1 MKYKNNRK
9 IITLLIFSIT
19 ILLLFNSCNK
29 AKPQEETKTIATEQ
43 VEPEKIETPAP
54 QKEETP
60 PPVVEKVFDD
70 TQLGYSVKDDKLFLN
85 DKELPAGKI
94 SQTTKEKDRTTYK
107 FYDGAVLV
115 VKDNGDM
122 IVDFPIGITL
132 LIDKDFMNFKTIY
145 KGNPLTNAVI
155 YDFITADNWYTID
168 YGNNTKLSFDNNNLI
183 FKTNNLEINQS
194 KNSTKTYFKDFL
206 ISESQI
212 KITDALSSIIKV
224 DYVDGNQLTHII
236 GGSTTFIFKSGT
248 SIESDGE
255 TTTIQKDGQESVI
268 KGDIKS
274 INYNPETGEIELS
287 TEEEAITINTEGEVV
302 SQKSLIIEKEPEITE
317 PVIEEEPP
325 IIEEPATTDESIQEE
340 KPLDKQIID
349 DGVFDQEII
358 GDWDEDN
365 EIVKPFRIGVLANF
379 SFLQKDSTFSDY
391 GLRSDLLIEN
401 EVVNGIIIGLQI
413 GLGAD
418 HFSTGYYKQLT
429 TYATFSQEFTPK
441 YSNTSYFYKIGLG
454 SLIPITEGDT
464 ETPYFKLA
472 LSAGVNFNIDEYW
485 MFRIGAEAAINYR
498 TSFVTSETVFAGL
511 LYKFK

>member
-1 MKYKNNRK
+1 MKYKINRK
-9 IITLLIFSIT
+9 LKTLLLLSIM

-29 AKPQEETKTIATEQ
+29 AQKKEVQEVASTEQ
-43 VEPEKIETPAP
+43 VQPTKVETPTP

-60 PPVVEKVFDD
+60 APIVEKVFDD

-94 SQTTKEKDRTTYK
+94 AQTTKEKDRTTYK

-122 IVDFPIGITL
+122 IIDFPIGITL
-132 LIDKDFMNFKTIY
+132 LVDKEFMNFKTLY
-145 KGNPLTNAVI
+145 KGNPLTNSTI

-168 YGNNTKLSFDNNNLI
+168 YGNNTKLSFDNDNLI

-212 KITDALSSIIKV
+212 ELTDALSSIIKV

-248 SIESDGE
+248 SIESDGD

-287 TEEEAITINTEGEVV
+287 TDQEAITLNTEGEVV
-302 SQKSLIIEKEPEITE
+302 AQKSLVIPQEPEKID
-317 PVIEEEPP
+317 P
-325 IIEEPATTDESIQEE
+325 IIEEEIPTIEETAQTEEIIQEE
-340 KPLDKQIID
+340 NPLDKQIVD
-349 DGVFDQEII
+349 DVVFDQEII
-358 GDWDEDN
+358 GSWDEEN
-365 EIVKPFRIGVLANF
+365 EIVSPFRIGVLANF

-391 GLRSDLLIEN
+391 GLRGDFLIEN
-401 EVVNGIIIGLQI
+401 EVVNGVVIGLQI

-418 HFSTGYYKQLT
+418 HFSTGFYKQLT

-441 YSNTSYFYKIGLG
+441 YSKTSYFYKIGLG

-472 LSAGVNFNIDEYW
+472 ISAGVNFNIDEYW
-485 MFRIGAEAAINYR
+485 MFRIGAEAAMNYR

-511 LYKFK
+511 LFKFK

>member
-9 IITLLIFSIT
+9 INTLLIFSIM

-29 AKPQEETKTIATEQ
+29 AQSQKEQEVDTTEQ
-43 VEPEKIETPAP
+43 VQTTKVEAP
-54 QKEETP
+54 VQQKEETSAP
-60 PPVVEKVFDD
+60 IVEKVFDD

-94 SQTTKEKDRTTYK
+94 AQTTKEKDRTTYK

-115 VKDNGDM
+115 IKDNGDM
-122 IVDFPIGITL
+122 IVDFPIRITL
-132 LIDKDFMNFKTIY
+132 LIDKDFKNFKTLF
-145 KGNPLTNAVI
+145 KGNPLTNSTI

-168 YGNNTKLSFDNNNLI
+168 YGNNTKLSFDNDNLT

-194 KNSTKTYFKDFL
+194 KNSTKTYFKNFL

-212 KITDALSSIIKV
+212 ESTDALSSIIKV
-224 DYVDGNQLTHII
+224 NYTDGNQLTHII

-248 SIESDGE
+248 SIESDGN
-255 TTTIQKDGQESVI
+255 TTTIKKDDQESVI

-287 TEEEAITINTEGEVV
+287 TDKEAITLNTEGEIVA
-302 SQKSLIIEKEPEITE
+302 QKSLVIPQESEKID
-317 PVIEEEPP
+317 P
-325 IIEEPATTDESIQEE
+325 IIENELQTIEEPTQTENAIQEE
-340 KPLDKQIID
+340 TPLDKQIVD
-349 DGVFDQEII
+349 DVVFDQEII
-358 GDWDEDN
+358 GNWDEEN
-365 EIVKPFRIGVLANF
+365 EIVSPFRIGVLANF
-379 SFLQKDSTFSDY
+379 SFLQKDSSFSDY
-391 GLRSDLLIEN
+391 GLRGDFLIEN
-401 EVVNGIIIGLQI
+401 EVVNGIVIGLQI

-418 HFSTGYYKQLT
+418 HFSTGFYKQLT

-498 TSFVTSETVFAGL
+498 TSLVTSETVFAGL